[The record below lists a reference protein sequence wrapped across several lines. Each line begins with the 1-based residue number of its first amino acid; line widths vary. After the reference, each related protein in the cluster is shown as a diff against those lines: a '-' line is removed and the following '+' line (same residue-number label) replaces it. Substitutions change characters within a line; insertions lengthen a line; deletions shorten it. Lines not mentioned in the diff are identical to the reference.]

1 MRRAIPILSALCLLA
16 GAALAVIVDRIVVT
30 VGTQA
35 ITSSELELTVRLTAF
50 LNQAPIDFSTE
61 NRRKTVER
69 LIEQRIVLK
78 ELDFSRF
85 PRPSMEEV
93 EPRLRTII
101 NLLFADDE
109 AAYRAA
115 LEKYGITEDDL
126 KRYLPWQSTFFGFID
141 FRFRPGIQVTD
152 AEIEEYFKSRI
163 LPLAQKAN
171 PGKTIALDEY
181 HDRIER
187 ILMARREEVEMQGWL
202 AETRK
207 RTKIDY
213 RDEELKPQPA
223 EGAPKPAQGAAKP
236 EEGTPK

>member
-1 MRRAIPILSALCLLA
+1 MRRAIPIVAALCFLA
-16 GAALAVIVDRIVVT
+16 GAACAVIVDRIVVT
-30 VGTQA
+30 IGTQA
-35 ITSSELELTVRLTAF
+35 ITASELELTIRLTAF
-50 LNQAPIDFSTE
+50 LNQVPADFTAA

-69 LIEQRIVLK
+69 LIEQRVVLK

-85 PRPSMEEV
+85 PRPSMQEV

-101 NLLFADDE
+101 DLLFGDDQT
-109 AAYRAA
+109 AYRAA

-126 KRYLPWQSTFFGFID
+126 KRYLLWQSTFFGFID

-152 AEIEEYFKSRI
+152 TEIEEYFKSRI

-171 PGKTIALDEY
+171 PGTTITLDEY

-207 RTKIDY
+207 RTKIEY

-223 EGAPKPAQGAAKP
+223 EGAPK
-236 EEGTPK
+236 

>member
-1 MRRAIPILSALCLLA
+1 MRRAISILPALGLLA
-16 GAALAVIVDRIVVT
+16 AAALAVIVDRIVVT

-35 ITSSELELTVRLTAF
+35 ITASELELTIRLTAF
-50 LNQAPIDFSTE
+50 LNQTPVDFSAA

-85 PRPSMEEV
+85 ARPSMQDV
-93 EPRLRTII
+93 EPRLKSII
-101 NLLFADDE
+101 NLLFGGKQDG
-109 AAYRAA
+109 YRAA
-115 LEKYGITEDDL
+115 LEKYGVTEDDL
-126 KRYLPWQSTFFGFID
+126 KRYLLWQMTFFGFID
-141 FRFRPGIQVTD
+141 FRFRPGIQVTE

-171 PGKTIALDEY
+171 PGTKITLEEY

-223 EGAPKPAQGAAKP
+223 DGVAQ
-236 EEGTPK
+236 